1 MPELKFR
8 FRIQSA
14 EQPAWFH
21 DLPADEPT
29 VIGRAAHCDL
39 VLQDESR
46 LVSKEHAKIER
57 REGEWLLEDLE
68 SKNRTRVN
76 DIPLKI
82 GRLYPI
88 SAGDRVTVGG
98 FELVLE
104 APDPEDVADKVDD
117 KNDDDDPTVVDD
129 EEEEHVPTEPLDV
142 DALLDKGDL
151 TNDRIRLLLKA
162 LSRSTAQLISIPD
175 QFRQEFF
182 GMTIPSE
189 SLYHLARDPDR
200 LLRRLLDP
208 DIPDEQFESLIA
220 QVEESVRRVINHQL
234 AMLEGYRSCVKE
246 HVSIV
251 EERLDPERFRERAR
265 KEGAFGTQLPL
276 LLDREVVKLL
286 EDEHRQQAAEDWSA
300 IEQSVFRKV
309 FRDAYLARSS

>member
-1 MPELKFR
+1 MAELKFR

-14 EQPAWFH
+14 DQPAWFH
-21 DLPADEPT
+21 DLPADQPT

-39 VLQDESR
+39 VLDDEAR
-46 LVSKEHAKIER
+46 LVSKEHARIER
-57 REGEWLLEDLE
+57 REGEWLVEDLE

-82 GRLYPI
+82 GHMYPI

-104 APDPEDVADKVDD
+104 APDLEDVDD

-129 EEEEHVPTEPLDV
+129 EDEVHVPTEPVDV
-142 DALLDKGDL
+142 DVLLDESDL
-151 TNDRIRLLLKA
+151 TSDRVRFLLKA
-162 LSRSTAQLISIPD
+162 LSRTTAQLISIPD

-182 GMTIPSE
+182 GMTIPGE

-200 LLRRLLDP
+200 LLRRLVDP

-220 QVEESVRRVINHQL
+220 QIEEAVRRVINHQL

-251 EERLDPERFRERAR
+251 EDRLDPDRFRERAR
-265 KEGAFGTQLPL
+265 KEGSFAAQLPL
-276 LLDREVVKLL
+276 LIDREVVKLL

-300 IEQSVFRKV
+300 IEQAVFRKV